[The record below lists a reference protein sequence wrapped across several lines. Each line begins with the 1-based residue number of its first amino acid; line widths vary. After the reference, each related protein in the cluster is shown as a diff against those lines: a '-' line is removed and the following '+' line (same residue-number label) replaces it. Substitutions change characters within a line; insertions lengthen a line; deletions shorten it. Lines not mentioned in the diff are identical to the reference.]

1 MPTPSDALSGLFV
14 LDLSRNLAGPYCTM
28 LLGDLGAD
36 VVKVE
41 SAAGG
46 DDTRSWRPPEW
57 NGQSATFL
65 ACNRNKRSIALDLDT
80 PAGQDVVRR
89 LARRADVVVSSFR
102 PGSLAKRGL
111 DFESLHALNPR
122 LVYCAISA
130 YGSQG
135 PKQDWPGYDPV
146 LQAESG
152 MMSVTGH
159 PDGPPARL
167 GVAAIDLGT
176 ALWAAVGIQA
186 ALRTRDLTGRGELV
200 EVSLYETAA
209 WWLSYLI
216 AGHLAS
222 GEVPQ
227 RHGSGAAFLAPYEVF
242 STADGELMVTAGNDR
257 LFATLCDELGRPEL
271 AEDPRYRTN
280 TARVAN
286 RDDLHATL
294 QEVFD
299 GKAAAAWQVQLLG
312 RAVPCGIVRT
322 VADFV
327 EDEQLDALGLLSA
340 YPHPDVPDLRLVG
353 APLSVDGRRPARRM
367 PPPRLGE
374 HTGEILAE
382 LGFTGGEIEDLRRQG
397 AVALREVTGPT
408 D

>member
-1 MPTPSDALSGLFV
+1 
-14 LDLSRNLAGPYCTM
+14 
-28 LLGDLGAD
+28 
-36 VVKVE
+36 VE
-41 SAAGG
+41 AAAGG
-46 DDTRSWRPPEW
+46 DDTRAWRPPDW

-80 PAGQDVVRR
+80 PAGQDVARR

-130 YGSQG
+130 YGSRG

-152 MMSVTGH
+152 LMSVTGH

-176 ALWAAVGIQA
+176 AMWAAVGIQA
-186 ALRTRDLTGRGELV
+186 ALRTRDQTGRGELV

-222 GEVPQ
+222 GDVPQ
-227 RHGSGAAFLAPYEVF
+227 RHGSGAAFLAPYETF

-271 AEDPRYRTN
+271 ADDPRYRTN
-280 TARVAN
+280 TVRVAN

-299 GKAAAAWQVQLLG
+299 GKTAAEWQVQLRR
-312 RAVPCGIVRT
+312 RAVPSGIVGT

-327 EDEQLDALGLLSA
+327 EDEQLDALGLLAA
-340 YPHPDVPDLRLVG
+340 YPHPDIPDLRLVG
-353 APLSVDGRRPARRM
+353 TPLNLAGRRPARRV

-374 HTGEILAE
+374 HTGEILTE
-382 LGFTGGEIEDLRRQG
+382 LGFSGDEIEDLRRQG
-397 AVALREVTGPT
+397 VAAMPDHTGPVP
-408 D
+408 